1 MNMNDFNKTKY
12 AGLYLSIEGVG
23 AKGKQYVCRFQQNGK
38 RYVKTLGFT
47 ILDGLDDESANKK
60 MAEYKTSLNEKK
72 PSASTSAPKKVKS
85 EIVSKDDKYCC
96 DMNARLTLDGKNMSL
111 GGLVDE
117 FKKQKDILQDG
128 YAQKVNGIITLKE
141 GVQKVYDL
149 EEIKPYQVELIK
161 MQKYLEE
168 TKKKM
173 IILFEGRDASGK
185 GGAIRRITR
194 YMNNKHYRV
203 VALGKPNDT
212 QKHQWYLQRY
222 IEKFPTGGEVVLF
235 DRSWYNRAMVEPVF
249 GFCTEEQYETFMED
263 VVNFEHDLV
272 RQDIILVKLYFSVSK
287 AEQLKRFE
295 RRMNDPLRHWKLSEV
310 DLQAQVMWDEISKYK
325 YEMLQRTN
333 SRSAPWHIVRS
344 DNKHLARLEAIKTI
358 LNSVNYDGRSPTL
371 NYAPDESI
379 NIPVQKELE
388 RMRKKKDY

>member
-1 MNMNDFNKTKY
+1 MNMNEFNKTKY
-12 AGLYLSIEGVG
+12 AGLYISIENNGN
-23 AKGKQYVCRFQQNGK
+23 KGKKYICRFQQNGK

-47 ILDGLDDESANKK
+47 ILNNLDDEKANQKMIEYKNSLSNQINKNKK
-60 MAEYKTSLNEKK
+60 SNSKPASDVLTTAYCDVNSKITIDGKTMSLANLIDEYK
-72 PSASTSAPKKVKS
+72 
-85 EIVSKDDKYCC
+85 
-96 DMNARLTLDGKNMSL
+96 
-111 GGLVDE
+111 
-117 FKKQKDILQDG
+117 KQAEILQDG
-128 YAQKVNGIITLKE
+128 YNLKVHNLLTLKE

-161 MQKYLEE
+161 MQKYLEA

-212 QKHQWYLQRY
+212 QRHQWYLQRY

-249 GFCTEEQYETFMED
+249 GFCTQEQYETFMED

-295 RRMNDPLRHWKLSEV
+295 RRMTDPLRQWKLSEV

-344 DNKHLARLEAIKTI
+344 DNKHLARLEAIKII
-358 LNSVNYDGRSPTL
+358 LNSVNYDERNPML
-371 NYAPDESI
+371 NYTPNENI

>member
-1 MNMNDFNKTKY
+1 MNMNDFNKTKHP
-12 AGLYLSIEGVG
+12 GLYIAIENTGN
-23 AKGKQYVCRFQQNGK
+23 KGKKYVCRFQQNGT
-38 RYVKTLGFT
+38 RYVKILGYS
-47 ILDGLDDESANKK
+47 IANQLDDDKAFAK
-60 MAEYKTSLNEKK
+60 MEEYKASIENSK
-72 PSASTSAPKKVKS
+72 PKDKQK
-85 EIVSKDDKYCC
+85 EITKTNSKIECNYDSKIIV
-96 DMNARLTLDGKNMSL
+96 DGKNVQL
-111 GGLVDE
+111 GKILDE
-117 FKKQKDILQDG
+117 YQFHKDILGDNFDK
-128 YAQKVNGIITLKE
+128 KVSNILTLKE

-149 EEIKPYQVELIK
+149 EEIKPYQIELIK
-161 MQKYLEE
+161 MQKYLED

-173 IILFEGRDASGK
+173 VILFEGRDASGK

-194 YMNNKHYRV
+194 YMNNKHYRI

-212 QKHQWYLQRY
+212 QRHQWYLQRY
-222 IEKFPTGGEVVLF
+222 IEKFPTGGEVLLF

-249 GFCTEEQYETFMED
+249 GFCTPEQYETFMED

-272 RQDIILVKLYFSVSK
+272 RQDMILVKLYFSVSK
-287 AEQLKRFE
+287 DEQMKRFE
-295 RRMNDPLRHWKLSEV
+295 RRMTDPLRQWKLSEV

-344 DNKHLARLEAIKTI
+344 DNKHLARLEAIKII
-358 LNSVNYDGRSPTL
+358 LNSVNYDNRNPQL
-371 NYAPDESI
+371 DYNPNENI

>member
-12 AGLYLSIEGVG
+12 PGLYIAIESTGT
-23 AKGKQYVCRFQQNGK
+23 KGKKYICRFQFEGK
-38 RYVKTLGFT
+38 RYVKILGYT
-47 ILDGLDDESANKK
+47 ISNQLDDEKAFAKMETYKSSLSA
-60 MAEYKTSLNEKK
+60 
-72 PSASTSAPKKVKS
+72 APKKEKS
-85 EIVSKDDKYCC
+85 KQIADGDDKYCC
-96 DMNARLTLDGKNMSL
+96 NMNSKLTIDGKTVLL
-111 GGLVDE
+111 GKLVEDY
-117 FKKQKDILQDG
+117 K
-128 YAQKVNGIITLKE
+128 AQKEVLGEAFFQKNINPLVMQEGI
-141 GVQKVYDL
+141 QKVYDL
-149 EEIKPYQVELIK
+149 DEIKPYQIELIK
-161 MQKYLEE
+161 MQKYLED

-212 QKHQWYLQRY
+212 QRHQWYLQRY
-222 IEKFPTGGEVVLF
+222 IEKFPTGGEVLLF

-249 GFCTEEQYETFMED
+249 GFCTPEQYETFMED

-287 AEQLKRFE
+287 GEQMKRFE
-295 RRMNDPLRHWKLSEV
+295 RRMTDPLRQWKLSEV

-344 DNKHLARLEAIKTI
+344 DNKHLARLEAIKII
-358 LNSVNYDGRSPTL
+358 LNSVNYDNRNVQLDYVP
-371 NYAPDESI
+371 NENI